1 MEGSF
6 KQSLQKEIIKKS
18 SWSALLTTGV
28 LMILLVSSSY
38 VLQYYQ
44 LVRDTEEIVRHT
56 QDGIASN
63 EQVLRDL
70 DQGIV
75 REFLKGNRTER
86 ELYTSFYEKRAQ
98 TELVSDLMVLDKA
111 GNTRFTT
118 NRAHNGLM
126 IPAYYLQI
134 LMEQSRDE
142 RIRPKVI
149 ISTNHQHYL
158 LFIHPVI
165 EGGEQIGYSILFIN
179 DHDFVS
185 YDDILSAKYILT
197 DKYGN
202 IFAKNSNYF
211 TVSSLEKLDEHLLR
225 KQTVFNAEQPVLTHE
240 AEIGKDLHIYT
251 FQAFFP
257 LQFLAIFSLA
267 VTVAVLTVY
276 LVQAR
281 KIAHKIASYNAIP
294 IESLVEQMK
303 LIIADDKKKVQLETG
318 DEFEFMAEQINQ
330 MLEELDLLHE
340 QKLLLERE
348 KLLFERKMLEAQFNP
363 HFLYNTLE
371 TIKITHELDRSLT
384 NQLIQNLTS
393 ILRYSV
399 AQLDH
404 DTSLGEDLEIIRS
417 YLEIHAV
424 RYEGFTYEII
434 CPERLKSQSIP
445 RLFLLPL
452 IENAMKYGRRY
463 RIDLHIQVQI
473 EKGDTGLS
481 FTVMDNAGGLTKQE
495 RQKILESLD
504 SNQTQHGVV
513 NSYRRL
519 KDFFGDIQFDLG
531 VNRKGETWIQ
541 FVVME
546 VEDV

>member
-1 MEGSF
+1 MKGSF

-18 SWSALLTTGV
+18 SWSALITTGI

-44 LVRDTEEIVRHT
+44 LVRDTEEIVQHT
-56 QDGIASN
+56 YEGIASN
-63 EQVLRDL
+63 ELVLKEL
-70 DQGIV
+70 DKGIV

-98 TELVSDLMVLDKA
+98 PKLVSDLMVLDKE
-111 GNTRFTT
+111 GNSLFTT
-118 NRAHNGLM
+118 SRSRTGLL
-126 IPAYYLQI
+126 IPTYYLQI
-134 LMEQSRDE
+134 LMEQSSVE
-142 RIRPKVI
+142 TIAPKVI
-149 ISTNHQHYL
+149 VSTNHEHYL
-158 LFIHPVI
+158 LFIHPI
-165 EGGEQIGYSILFIN
+165 EEAGERIGYSILFIN
-179 DHDFVS
+179 AHDFIS

-211 TVSSLEKLDEHLLR
+211 TVSSLEKLDEQLLR
-225 KQTVFNAEQPVLTHE
+225 QQTIFNSEQPVLTYE
-240 AEIGKDLHIYT
+240 AEIGRYLYVYT
-251 FQAFFP
+251 FQTFFP
-257 LQFLAIFSLA
+257 IHFLAIFSLA
-267 VTVAVLTVY
+267 ITVVALTVY
-276 LVQAR
+276 LIQAR

-294 IESLVEQMK
+294 IESLVHQMK
-303 LIIADDKKKVQLETG
+303 QIIAADKKKVQLETG

-330 MLEELDLLHE
+330 MLEELDSLHE

-348 KLLFERKMLEAQFNP
+348 KLWFERKMLEAQFNP

-371 TIKITHELDRSLT
+371 TIKITHELDPSLT

-404 DTSLGEDLEIIRS
+404 DTSIGEDLEIIQS

-424 RYEGFTYEII
+424 RYESFTYEIV
-434 CPERLKSQSIP
+434 CPESVKHQLIP

-452 IENAMKYGRRY
+452 IENAMKYGRKY
-463 RIDLHIQVQI
+463 RIDLHIRVQI
-473 EKGDTGLS
+473 EQRDSYLY
-481 FTVMDNAGGLTKQE
+481 FTVIDNAGGLTKQE
-495 RQKILESLD
+495 RQNILESLET
-504 SNQTQHGVV
+504 NQTQHGVV

-519 KDFFGDIQFDLG
+519 KEFFDEVQCNLG

-541 FVVME
+541 FVVLE
-546 VEDV
+546 VGDV